1 MVVTLHQVFIYL
13 NITRSRSN
21 FNPHYLRVRQER
33 LEKARG
39 RLYIFIGVI
48 FHQVKTDL
56 HSFQSN
62 PVQVLLCVIVLL
74 DAGIVIAQILLD
86 LNSVKG
92 NLRCSCHPV
101 ICTPRTADQILIEIG
116 R

>member
-1 MVVTLHQVFIYL
+1 M
-13 NITRSRSN
+13 
-21 FNPHYLRVRQER
+21 
-33 LEKARG
+33 
-39 RLYIFIGVI
+39 IFI

-56 HSFQSN
+56 RLHQNN

-92 NLRCSCHPV
+92 NFLHFSFLRSKLM
-101 ICTPRTADQILIEIG
+101 RKANDG
-116 R
+116 